1 MSFNSIIKNIT
12 KTTIAVS
19 LLAAGTAHAGVVS
32 VSNYPLA
39 LLSNAVT
46 KDAAPAKVLLNAGD
60 VGHHGELSPSA
71 KKLVVDSDYVV
82 WFGGALE
89 QNLVNTLSDAPNAIS
104 LFDFNAFE
112 RLPLRNTDG
121 TVQPGSFD
129 AHIWLEPENA
139 KAIVRA
145 LAVVHSHANPE
156 HKEKY
161 AQNAVDFQARMD
173 DAVAK
178 VNLSA
183 KSLPYW
189 AYHDAFQYLERS
201 ANLKF
206 AGALT
211 PDHHL
216 SPKVSQIRLLSQSRP
231 QAGMCIASQGR
242 VSDGIVN
249 KLGNVGTVVR
259 QEDMSDG
266 TDFIDAWQ
274 ELALTIR
281 DCASSNAKQ

>member
-112 RLPLRNTDG
+112 RLPLRNIDG
-121 TVQPGSFD
+121 TAQPGSFD